1 MHKFTV
7 QIVLIAALLMCVTH
21 SKAVGSTIADVDP
34 AIASSQARIVGWISD
49 NLIGPIYDVILKQQ
63 SQMVLSEILTL

>member
-1 MHKFTV
+1 
-7 QIVLIAALLMCVTH
+7 MCVTH

-63 SQMVLSEILTL
+63 S

>member
-7 QIVLIAALLMCVTH
+7 QIVVMVVCLSL
-21 SKAVGSTIADVDP
+21 SKAVGSPIAAVDP
-34 AIASSQARIVGWISD
+34 ALASSQARIVGWISD

-63 SQMVLSEILTL
+63 L